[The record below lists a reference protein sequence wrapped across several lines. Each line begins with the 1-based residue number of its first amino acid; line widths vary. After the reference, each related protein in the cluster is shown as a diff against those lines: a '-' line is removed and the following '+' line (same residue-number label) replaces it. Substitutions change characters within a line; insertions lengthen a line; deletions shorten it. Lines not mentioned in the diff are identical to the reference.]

1 MSAQV
6 HVSGIN
12 SATTEDHLRDFFTF
26 CGKILSIEHKG
37 SEATITF
44 EKASAANTALM
55 LNGGTLDGSTLNVT
69 SEVAHED
76 EPHKD
81 DHHDSEPISQSD
93 KPRAGI
99 AAEYLAKGYKLSDNI
114 LQRAI
119 ELDQKRGISNRFLS
133 YIQSLDTSLGA
144 RALGPEKTIS
154 GKVQET
160 VNAATQQAKT
170 IDEQKGISKTAGD
183 YYSKALA
190 SPWGQTV
197 LKYYTTTSKQVLDIH
212 EEAKRISAHKD
223 TPAGGSEAQSSGEP
237 PNPTAQAAPTVV

>member
-1 MSAQV
+1 MSSPV
-6 HVSGIN
+6 HVSGI
-12 SATTEDHLRDFFTF
+12 SPQTTEDHLRDFFT
-26 CGKILSIEHKG
+26 ILSIEHKG
-37 SEATITF
+37 TEATIVF

-55 LNGGTLDGSTLNVT
+55 LNGGTLDGATLTVT
-69 SEVAHED
+69 SEVTHED
-76 EPHKD
+76 EAHKE
-81 DHHDSEPISQSD
+81 DHHNEPISQSD

-119 ELDQKRGISNRFLS
+119 ELDQKRGISQRFLS
-133 YIQSLDTSLGA
+133 YIQSIDTSLGA

-183 YYSKALA
+183 YYSKALT

-212 EEAKRISAHKD
+212 EEAKRIAAHRD
-223 TPAGGSEAQSSGEP
+223 TPAGAPETQGSGEA
-237 PNPTAQAAPTVV
+237 PNPTTQAAPTVV